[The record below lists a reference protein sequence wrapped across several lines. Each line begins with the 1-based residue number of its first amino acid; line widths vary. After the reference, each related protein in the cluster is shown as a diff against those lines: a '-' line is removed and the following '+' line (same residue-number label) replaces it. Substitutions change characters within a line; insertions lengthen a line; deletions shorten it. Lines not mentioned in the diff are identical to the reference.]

1 MGSSTHGNMEVKC
14 LLLGVDLPPLG
25 SRRTQVR
32 VEEGT
37 VVGDSTQTSLPVYTV
52 PDVHSVPQP
61 P

>member
-1 MGSSTHGNMEVKC
+1 MEVKC